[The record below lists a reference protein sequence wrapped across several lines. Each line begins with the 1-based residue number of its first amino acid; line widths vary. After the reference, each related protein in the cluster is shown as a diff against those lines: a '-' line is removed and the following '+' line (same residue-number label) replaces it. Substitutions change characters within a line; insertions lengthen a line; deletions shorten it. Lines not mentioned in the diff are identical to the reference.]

1 MTLSKLVVPVL
12 GVALTFAHVAV
23 ADTTP
28 TVVSVTEVR
37 EGDLTNTQTVYS
49 RSANAI
55 DRFTLHHL
63 ASCGHPKGT
72 IFFLPPLGFN
82 FDFYEVSDTGDW
94 SDSLPAT
101 LVREGYDVYGYSP
114 GMRGL
119 TAGVCESGSVD
130 CSIMANWGLASVIS
144 DARFINGVIST
155 GGQRPLIAGIS
166 IGAMSVIATLN
177 DDPKGYAGAI
187 LWEGALYSADA
198 GVKSLNQQWCQD
210 EQAVIAGGKI
220 YDDSLNPYVKLIVS
234 NAQTAPTQATVF
246 PGYPAGT
253 TNYDAFVEF
262 MASPPQ
268 SPVTAVVPGLEFAAA
283 NSTETAFL
291 TASDTRAFQA
301 VAGLDDYVPQAVVRD
316 MNCSLAGDR
325 TFTSNL
331 GAFTGPIYAA
341 GAGLGFGERM
351 ADNLALF
358 GSRSVQFVV
367 TPGIGHEEHFL
378 SKEHEQLLEQPLSAW
393 LSHLPKTR

>member
-1 MTLSKLVVPVL
+1 MALFKLGVPLL
-12 GVALTFAHVAV
+12 GVAMTFARVAA
-23 ADTTP
+23 ADAFP
-28 TVVSVTEVR
+28 TVVSVTETR
-37 EGDLTNTQTVYS
+37 EGDITNSQTVYS
-49 RSANAI
+49 RSSNSI

-63 ASCGHPKGT
+63 ESCGPKKGT
-72 IFFLPPLGFN
+72 ILFLPPLGFN

-101 LVREGYDVYGYSP
+101 LVREGYEVYGYSP

-119 TAGVCESGSVD
+119 TAGTCESGSVD
-130 CSIMANWGLASVIS
+130 CSVMANWGLASVIS
-144 DARFINGVIST
+144 DARFIHGVIASH
-155 GGQRPLIAGIS
+155 GERPYLAGIS

-177 DDPKGYAGAI
+177 DDPNGYGGTL

-198 GVKSLNQQWCQD
+198 QVQALNAQWCGY
-210 EQAVIAGGKI
+210 EQEVIAGGKI
-220 YDDSLNPYVKLIVS
+220 YDDTLNPYVKLITS
-234 NAQTAPTQATVF
+234 NAQTAPTQPTEL

-262 MASPPQ
+262 MANPPA
-268 SPVTAVVPGLEFAAA
+268 SPVTEVVPGLEFAAA
-283 NSTETAFL
+283 NSTDTAFL
-291 TASDTRAFQA
+291 TVSNARAFQA
-301 VAGLDDYVPQAVVRD
+301 VAGLDDYVPQATVRD

-331 GAFTGPIYAA
+331 AAFTGPIYAA

-358 GSRSVQFVV
+358 GSKSVQFTV

-378 SKEHEQLLEQPLSAW
+378 SKNHEQLLEQPLSLW
-393 LSHLPKTR
+393 LSHQAR